1 MKITEF
7 PTLSFQ
13 FLQAMRMKNYSD
25 RSVKGWEYDI
35 NRFIAWCKERGIER
49 ADEVTPDHV
58 GAYRRWLFHY
68 RSPKTKRPLCF
79 DTQRHY
85 LTSVRIWFWWLK
97 QNQHLDTNPAIGIDL
112 PKEEKRLPVDILTAD
127 EVETLLNA
135 ADITTPLGIRDRAI
149 METFYS
155 TGIRCSELVNLD
167 IYDVCTDRGTV
178 TVRQGKN
185 KQDRIAPIGKR
196 ALSWLEKWQQDVRP
210 DLTLRSSDNGLF
222 VSTRGKR
229 LNREFV
235 SAMVR
240 RYMLLAEIT
249 KPGACH
255 LLRHTAATLMMEN
268 GADLRSLQMFLG
280 HKKLNTTQL
289 YTHVSIQ
296 RLKDVH
302 DKTHPAKPNAVNR
315 QPED

>member
-7 PTLSFQ
+7 KTLTFQ
-13 FLQAMRMKNYSD
+13 FLQAMRMKNYSA
-25 RSVKGWEYDI
+25 RSIKGWEYDL
-35 NRFIAWCKERGIER
+35 NRFTAWCRERDINT
-49 ADEVTPDHV
+49 ADEVTADHV

-68 RSPKTKRPLCF
+68 RSPKTTKPLTF
-79 DTQRHY
+79 ETQRHY
-85 LTSVRIWFWWLK
+85 LTSVRKWFWWLK
-97 QNQHLDTNPAIGIDL
+97 QNNHLETNPAIGVDL
-112 PKEEKRLPVDILTAD
+112 PKEEQRLPVDVLTID
-127 EVETLLNA
+127 EVESLLNA
-135 ADITTPLGIRDRAI
+135 TDVETLLGIRDRAI
-149 METFYS
+149 LETFYS
-155 TGIRCSELVNLD
+155 TGIRCSELVSLD
-167 IYDVCTDRGTV
+167 IYDVCIDRGTV

-185 KQDRIAPIGKR
+185 KRDRVAPIGER
-196 ALSWLEKWQQDVRP
+196 ALSWLNKWQNDVRP
-210 DLTLRSSDNGLF
+210 ELVLQSNTNALF
-222 VSTRGKR
+222 VSNRGKR

-235 SAMVR
+235 SANVR
-240 RYMLLAEIT
+240 KYMLAAGIT

-302 DKTHPAKPNAVNR
+302 SKTHPAKPNALR
-315 QPED
+315 QQPEE